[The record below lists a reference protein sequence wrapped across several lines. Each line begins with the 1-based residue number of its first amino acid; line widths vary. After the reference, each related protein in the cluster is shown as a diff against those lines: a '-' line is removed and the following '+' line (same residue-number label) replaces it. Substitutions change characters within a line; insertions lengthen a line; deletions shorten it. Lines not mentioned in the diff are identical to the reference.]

1 MKPQVRTFIITWPQ
15 NSWAAHVVAIW
26 YVPDYILFGSQV
38 TTITKNKNKN
48 RKLKSEKQIAV
59 VIITQKR
66 NTEAQRRATLRQTSD
81 SLQQLILLKRHW
93 NILSFF
99 ILFSN
104 FLFHVDWKLS
114 FCSGREKKK
123 RNASVNAKTNEEK
136 KICPC
141 PHKCSVPLRRGEIH
155 SGSWIHTQSVQCHH
169 FSDLGISLAAPG
181 CVLGFHAE
189 FCRRVVGHFSFW
201 EGWFFFGSFE
211 DRIAFWFLNIKCRR
225 FCDLG
230 GYFVSWTRVCLYLMR
245 HSVEQ

>member
-1 MKPQVRTFIITWPQ
+1 MNETTSTNIHYYVTPKFMSSARGGHMIRTRLYFIWISSNNNNQ
-15 NSWAAHVVAIW
+15 KQKQKQKIKIRKA
-26 YVPDYILFGSQV
+26 
-38 TTITKNKNKN
+38 N
-48 RKLKSEKQIAV
+48 RCRHHHP
-59 VIITQKR
+59 KR
-66 NTEAQRRATLRQTSD
+66 NTETQRRATLRQTSD

-141 PHKCSVPLRRGEIH
+141 PCPHKCSVPLRRGEIH
-155 SGSWIHTQSVQCHH
+155 SGSWIYTQSVQCHH
-169 FSDLGISLAAPG
+169 FSDLDISLAAPG

-201 EGWFFFGSFE
+201 EGWFFSDPLKIE
-211 DRIAFWFLNIKCRR
+211 
-225 FCDLG
+225 
-230 GYFVSWTRVCLYLMR
+230 
-245 HSVEQ
+245 